1 MSNRKY
7 WYFRF
12 CENCFSDEKIRNME
26 HIPIIGDSFI
36 VIYFKLCAL
45 SIQNNG
51 YIRVPEYQAQ
61 KYYLVDLAKTI
72 GRDVDSLTNAVTYF
86 IQNKLIEVYE
96 ADDSK
101 ILYIPFVE
109 NNIGK
114 SSPEADKQRI
124 RDREKRGLLSPYK
137 ELINDENKH
146 QALESNDCEKIKVNE
161 YGKYS
166 NVYLEKEEY
175 ESFISRYKNV
185 NQIINF
191 LSVDKKYMGLKI
203 KDDYTYLLKKLED
216 EGIEI

>member
-26 HIPIIGDSFI
+26 YIPMIGDTFI

-51 YIRVPEYQAQ
+51 YIRVPEYQDQ
-61 KYYLVDLAKTI
+61 KYYLVDLAKTV
-72 GRDVDSLTNAVTYF
+72 GRDIDTLTNAVTYF
-86 IQNKLIEVYE
+86 INNKLIEVY
-96 ADDSK
+96 DDKQGK
-101 ILYIPFVE
+101 IIYIPFVE

-124 RDREKRGLLSPYK
+124 RDREKRGLVSPYK
-137 ELINDENKH
+137 NLVNDENKY
-146 QALESNDCEKIKVNE
+146 QLESSEFEEIKEDTYGE
-161 YGKYS
+161 YE
-166 NVYLEKEEY
+166 NVYMEKEEY
-175 ESFISRYKNV
+175 EYITSRYKNA

-191 LSVDKKYMGLKI
+191 LSVDKKYMGLKVN
-203 KDDYTYLLKKLED
+203 DDYTYLLDKLKE
-216 EGIEI
+216 EGIEK